1 MFPKIIFVVFS
12 IFFSLAVYA
21 QTYAD
26 SPSDFF
32 FSKEVGEQPRM
43 MSLGFISTGMD
54 EAYGSLGPEGDEFYY
69 CIRRG
74 ISFSVIVATFFS
86 DGFWS
91 YPEVLAFSGNYLD
104 SSPFVSP
111 DGAFLYF
118 TSNRPESETDKIEN
132 WNIWRC
138 RRLTDGSWGKPELLP
153 FCLEDRNELSVSVDI
168 EGNVYFS
175 ADYEGSTISLDRNFL
190 DIYCVK
196 AMEKGAWSKPERL
209 GGQINTKAP
218 EQGPAV
224 SPDGN
229 VLVFSSSR
237 DGGFGSSD
245 LYISFKRNGDWSQSL
260 NLGSL
265 VNSGGYQCCPSFSAN
280 GKWIL
285 FSATREQ
292 RKPRNI
298 KYSQIK
304 KWILGPGNGNG
315 DIWYMA
321 ADSLSKINRP

>member
-1 MFPKIIFVVFS
+1 MFPKIIFVAFAFS
-12 IFFSLAVYA
+12 FSLAVYA

-32 FSKEVGEQPRM
+32 FSKDIGEQPRM

-54 EAYGSLGPEGDEFYY
+54 ETYGSLGPEGGEFYY
-69 CIRRG
+69 CIRKG
-74 ISFSVIVATFFS
+74 SSFSVIVATLFS

-91 YPEVLAFSGNYLD
+91 YPEVLSFSGDYLD

-111 DGAFLYF
+111 DGAYLYF
-118 TSNRPESETDKIEN
+118 TSNRPENATDEIKD

-138 RRLTDGSWGKPELLP
+138 SRLADGSWGKPELMS
-153 FCLEDRNELSVSVDI
+153 FCLDDRNELSVSVDI

-175 ADYEGSTISLDRNFL
+175 ADYEGGAISLDRNAL
-190 DIYCVK
+190 DIYWVK
-196 AMEKGAWSKPERL
+196 AMKDGAWDKTEKL
-209 GGQINTKAP
+209 GEQINTKAP
-218 EQGPAV
+218 EWGSAI

-229 VLVFSSSR
+229 MLVFSSSR

-245 LYISFKRNGDWSQSL
+245 LYISFKRDAEWSQSY

-265 VNSGGYQCCPSFSAN
+265 VNSAGYECCPSFSAN
-280 GKWIL
+280 GKWLL
-285 FSATREQ
+285 FSSTVEQ
-292 RKPRNI
+292 RILRRI

-315 DIWYMA
+315 DIWYMDA
-321 ADSLSKINRP
+321 SSLSKINRP